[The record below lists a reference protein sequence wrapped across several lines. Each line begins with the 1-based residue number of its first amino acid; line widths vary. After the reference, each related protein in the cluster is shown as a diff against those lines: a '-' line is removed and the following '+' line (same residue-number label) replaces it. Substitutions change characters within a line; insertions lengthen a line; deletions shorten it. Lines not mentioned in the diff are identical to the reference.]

1 MADLKGGPK
10 TTLPRFLSRADR
22 RWKATV
28 GEITVS
34 VVGSKNPNC
43 FDTHQ
48 IPKNAAYAIP
58 DEAATRL
65 MTASLDVTDPT
76 AATRVV
82 SDAVDHFGRI
92 DVLVNNAGYGLI
104 TAFEEMSPEQI
115 HQQFATNVY
124 GVMNVTRAV
133 LPVMRRQRS
142 GHLFTIASMG
152 GYLGGSR
159 GTAYAA
165 SKFAVAGFTESLA
178 LELEEFGITATIVG
192 PGYFRTDFLDKS
204 SAILEPATLIED
216 YRASN
221 AAFRAATETAN
232 HAQQGDPNALG
243 RLLVEIAAERKP
255 PLHLPVGAD
264 AVQLVE
270 QHHNSVLN
278 DIKAWRA
285 KSSNTAFN
293 AG

>member
-1 MADLKGGPK
+1 
-10 TTLPRFLSRADR
+10 
-22 RWKATV
+22 
-28 GEITVS
+28 
-34 VVGSKNPNC
+34 
-43 FDTHQ
+43 
-48 IPKNAAYAIP
+48 
-58 DEAATRL
+58 
-65 MTASLDVTDPT
+65 
-76 AATRVV
+76 
-82 SDAVDHFGRI
+82 
-92 DVLVNNAGYGLI
+92 
-104 TAFEEMSPEQI
+104 
-115 HQQFATNVY
+115 
-124 GVMNVTRAV
+124 MNVTRAV

-165 SKFAVAGFTESLA
+165 AKFAVAGFTESLA

-243 RLLVEIAAERKP
+243 RLLVEIAAEIKP
-255 PLHLPVGAD
+255 PLHLPSSPISPACR
-264 AVQLVE
+264 A
-270 QHHNSVLN
+270 HHTRLN
-278 DIKAWRA
+278 DSGRPPIAAQRLSTPLVFVRRLYHCRPSSARAWRLA
-285 KSSNTAFN
+285 
-293 AG
+293 

>member
-1 MADLKGGPK
+1 MKTYSRHDFTREERAARAKVAISAAFESKEQAFLDFVLSHYVRVGVQELDQEKLTPLLRLKYNN
-10 TTLPRFLSRADR
+10 SIA
-22 RWKATV
+22 
-28 GEITVS
+28 
-34 VVGSKNPNC
+34 
-43 FDTHQ
+43 
-48 IPKNAAYAIP
+48 
-58 DEAATRL
+58 
-65 MTASLDVTDPT
+65 
-76 AATRVV
+76 
-82 SDAVDHFGRI
+82 DAVAHLGKPEDIGRVRI

>member
-1 MADLKGGPK
+1 M
-10 TTLPRFLSRADR
+10 
-22 RWKATV
+22 

-34 VVGSKNPNC
+34 VVGSKNPNW

-152 GYLGGSR
+152 VATSVDRAGQRTPLPSLRWPASQSR
-159 GTAYAA
+159 
-165 SKFAVAGFTESLA
+165 SPSNS
-178 LELEEFGITATIVG
+178 
-192 PGYFRTDFLDKS
+192 RS
-204 SAILEPATLIED
+204 SASPRQL
-216 YRASN
+216 S
-221 AAFRAATETAN
+221 
-232 HAQQGDPNALG
+232 DPDTSAP
-243 RLLVEIAAERKP
+243 I
-255 PLHLPVGAD
+255 
-264 AVQLVE
+264 
-270 QHHNSVLN
+270 
-278 DIKAWRA
+278 
-285 KSSNTAFN
+285 F
-293 AG
+293 

>member
-1 MADLKGGPK
+1 M
-10 TTLPRFLSRADR
+10 
-22 RWKATV
+22 

-34 VVGSKNPNC
+34 VVGSKNPNW

-152 GYLGGSR
+152 GYN
-159 GTAYAA
+159 
-165 SKFAVAGFTESLA
+165 V
-178 LELEEFGITATIVG
+178 
-192 PGYFRTDFLDKS
+192 
-204 SAILEPATLIED
+204 
-216 YRASN
+216 
-221 AAFRAATETAN
+221 
-232 HAQQGDPNALG
+232 
-243 RLLVEIAAERKP
+243 
-255 PLHLPVGAD
+255 
-264 AVQLVE
+264 
-270 QHHNSVLN
+270 
-278 DIKAWRA
+278 RA
-285 KSSNTAFN
+285 KSSRRTSYCAQCGRN
-293 AG
+293 ASSRSPARPATRRSQRRPLDADGRALHRHRRPVSSLASRHRWCSSRTGGRQ

>member
-1 MADLKGGPK
+1 
-10 TTLPRFLSRADR
+10 
-22 RWKATV
+22 
-28 GEITVS
+28 
-34 VVGSKNPNC
+34 
-43 FDTHQ
+43 
-48 IPKNAAYAIP
+48 
-58 DEAATRL
+58 

-159 GTAYAA
+159 GTAYAV
-165 SKFAVAGFTESLA
+165 FQVCGGRLHRVAR
-178 LELEEFGITATIVG
+178 
-192 PGYFRTDFLDKS
+192 PRTRGVRHHRDNCRTR
-204 SAILEPATLIED
+204 ILPHRFSRPD
-216 YRASN
+216 W
-221 AAFRAATETAN
+221 ETAPC
-232 HAQQGDPNALG
+232 GSTKRSRRRRPG
-243 RLLVEIAAERKP
+243 SWRL
-255 PLHLPVGAD
+255 
-264 AVQLVE
+264 
-270 QHHNSVLN
+270 
-278 DIKAWRA
+278 
-285 KSSNTAFN
+285 
-293 AG
+293 

>member
-1 MADLKGGPK
+1 V
-10 TTLPRFLSRADR
+10 S
-22 RWKATV
+22 
-28 GEITVS
+28 EITVS
-34 VVGSKNPNC
+34 VVGSENPNW

-142 GHLFTIASMG
+142 GHLFTIVSMR

-285 KSSNTAFN
+285 KSSNTAFKRRLVFVRRLYHVQDRWRTPGP
-293 AG
+293 ATTV

>member
-1 MADLKGGPK
+1 
-10 TTLPRFLSRADR
+10 
-22 RWKATV
+22 V

-34 VVGSKNPNC
+34 VVGSKNPNW

-159 GTAYAA
+159 GTALPSLRWPA
-165 SKFAVAGFTESLA
+165 SQSRS
-178 LELEEFGITATIVG
+178 
-192 PGYFRTDFLDKS
+192 PSNSRS
-204 SAILEPATLIED
+204 SASPRQL
-216 YRASN
+216 S
-221 AAFRAATETAN
+221 
-232 HAQQGDPNALG
+232 DPDTSAP
-243 RLLVEIAAERKP
+243 I
-255 PLHLPVGAD
+255 
-264 AVQLVE
+264 
-270 QHHNSVLN
+270 
-278 DIKAWRA
+278 
-285 KSSNTAFN
+285 F
-293 AG
+293 

>member
-1 MADLKGGPK
+1 M
-10 TTLPRFLSRADR
+10 
-22 RWKATV
+22 

-34 VVGSKNPNC
+34 VVGSKNPNW

-115 HQQFATNVY
+115 HQQFATNVS
-124 GVMNVTRAV
+124 GVMKVTRAV

-142 GHLFTIASMG
+142 GHSFTIASMG

-221 AAFRAATETAN
+221 AAFRAATGTAN

-243 RLLVEIAAERKP
+243 RLLVEIAAERRP
-255 PLHLPVGAD
+255 PLHLSVGAD

-293 AG
+293 VG

>member
-1 MADLKGGPK
+1 
-10 TTLPRFLSRADR
+10 
-22 RWKATV
+22 V

-34 VVGSKNPNC
+34 VVGSKNPNW

-82 SDAVDHFGRI
+82 SDA
-92 DVLVNNAGYGLI
+92 
-104 TAFEEMSPEQI
+104 
-115 HQQFATNVY
+115 
-124 GVMNVTRAV
+124 RAV

>member
-1 MADLKGGPK
+1 M
-10 TTLPRFLSRADR
+10 
-22 RWKATV
+22 

-34 VVGSKNPNC
+34 VVGSNNPNW

-192 PGYFRTDFLDKS
+192 PGYFRTDSRQVLGDSRTGDAHRGLSRVKCCVS
-204 SAILEPATLIED
+204 RRHGDRQPCPTRRSERSRPPAC
-216 YRASN
+216 
-221 AAFRAATETAN
+221 
-232 HAQQGDPNALG
+232 
-243 RLLVEIAAERKP
+243 
-255 PLHLPVGAD
+255 
-264 AVQLVE
+264 
-270 QHHNSVLN
+270 
-278 DIKAWRA
+278 
-285 KSSNTAFN
+285 
-293 AG
+293 

>member
-1 MADLKGGPK
+1 M
-10 TTLPRFLSRADR
+10 
-22 RWKATV
+22 

-34 VVGSKNPNC
+34 VVGSKNPNW

-204 SAILEPATLIED
+204 SAILEPATRIED

-221 AAFRAATETAN
+221 AAEIPTFTESHRGAFRE
-232 HAQQGDPNALG
+232 
-243 RLLVEIAAERKP
+243 
-255 PLHLPVGAD
+255 
-264 AVQLVE
+264 
-270 QHHNSVLN
+270 
-278 DIKAWRA
+278 A
-285 KSSNTAFN
+285 KSLLSLRQEVFQYRLPRVTTIVFQACSFGTVRL
-293 AG
+293 ARGILSFPIQMVARWTR

>member
-1 MADLKGGPK
+1 M
-10 TTLPRFLSRADR
+10 
-22 RWKATV
+22 

-34 VVGSKNPNC
+34 VVGSKNPNW

-152 GYLGGSR
+152 GYLGGSLKQLR
-159 GTAYAA
+159 APSAKVRRNDRRFIRPQRRTQARSRDWRVRLCDDRIGRTRQ
-165 SKFAVAGFTESLA
+165 KPDDDAGDDD
-178 LELEEFGITATIVG
+178 
-192 PGYFRTDFLDKS
+192 R
-204 SAILEPATLIED
+204 
-216 YRASN
+216 
-221 AAFRAATETAN
+221 
-232 HAQQGDPNALG
+232 
-243 RLLVEIAAERKP
+243 
-255 PLHLPVGAD
+255 
-264 AVQLVE
+264 
-270 QHHNSVLN
+270 
-278 DIKAWRA
+278 W
-285 KSSNTAFN
+285 
-293 AG
+293 

>member
-1 MADLKGGPK
+1 MVVVAFFLESAIETIWLAEGQSSSQPAQQRGGQVAPK
-10 TTLPRFLSRADR
+10 STTGGDDA
-22 RWKATV
+22 
-28 GEITVS
+28 
-34 VVGSKNPNC
+34 
-43 FDTHQ
+43 
-48 IPKNAAYAIP
+48 
-58 DEAATRL
+58 RL